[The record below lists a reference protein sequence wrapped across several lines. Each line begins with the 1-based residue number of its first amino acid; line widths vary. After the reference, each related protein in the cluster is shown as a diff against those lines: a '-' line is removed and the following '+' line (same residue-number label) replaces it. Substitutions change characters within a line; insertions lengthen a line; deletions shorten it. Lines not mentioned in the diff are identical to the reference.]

1 MLMHPQNIPD
11 IPQQTV
17 DVARASFPKGNI
29 YMQIRDT
36 LGSIF
41 DYYTFVDLFPT
52 NGQPAYA
59 PWRLALV
66 CIMQFMENLYDRQ
79 AADAVRG
86 HIDWKYI
93 LSLPLTDPT
102 QQTPEW
108 KATYNQRAGIEST
121 HSQGIRRSGL
131 RQSRYIGL
139 KKTHMMQVFIACALN
154 LVRLDAWL
162 NPLLSLSW

>member
-1 MLMHPQNIPD
+1 VQHIAL
-11 IPQQTV
+11 QT
-17 DVARASFPKGNI
+17 R
-29 YMQIRDT
+29 
-36 LGSIF
+36 
-41 DYYTFVDLFPT
+41 
-52 NGQPAYA
+52 
-59 PWRLALV
+59 
-66 CIMQFMENLYDRQ
+66 RQ
-79 AADAVRG
+79 
-86 HIDWKYI
+86 
-93 LSLPLTDPT
+93 T

-162 NPLLSLSW
+162 AGIPLAQTRSSRFKQLQPQGA